1 MCKKTPLILIF
12 ILVLLT
18 GCWDKVEINERAHI
32 SAIGIDRYTS
42 SSEAYEADN
51 QGSSSRHEDKRNQ
64 FKFIFA
70 FPKHSLQETEDIIVA
85 TIGDTLYGVSK
96 ILADRTNKEMFLGHL
111 RTVILSKSVT
121 EDEHL
126 FRQILDGIETNELL
140 SRRVI
145 LAMTEDDVADIINIT
160 PSMEPRIGQFISEIF
175 NRKDRT
181 PRAPE
186 GSIGNILKDLY
197 ESKNAVIPKITA
209 GKNDVKVAGAGVIS
223 NYKFKGWLNEVQTAH
238 LMMIKGEAKSAGG
251 ISIVYKDTIVPIDIK
266 VKKSKMKLIEDGKN
280 IKILINI
287 DAEGDI
293 KQTYF
298 GSDYDLLEAKTIREI
313 EDVFNKYMGDRLKET
328 VHVIQKDFRADI
340 LGIDRFIR
348 QRHYKLWKEVEQE
361 WPEIFPNIEI
371 DVKINIDIRRVG
383 LVR

>member
-1 MCKKTPLILIF
+1 MYKKILLILIC

-32 SAIGIDRYTS
+32 SAIGIDRYAPS
-42 SSEAYEADN
+42 SGAHKADN
-51 QGSSSRHEDKRNQ
+51 QDSPSGHEDKRNQ

-70 FPKHSLQETEDIIVA
+70 FPKHSLEETDDIIVA

-96 ILADRTNKEMFLGHL
+96 ILADRTNREMFLGHL
-111 RTVILSKSVT
+111 RTVILGKSVT

-186 GSIGNILKDLY
+186 GSIGDILKDLY

-251 ISIVYKDTIVPIDIK
+251 ISIVYKDTIVPIDLK
-266 VKKSKMKLIEDGKN
+266 VQKSKMKLVDDNKR

-298 GSDYDLLEAKTIREI
+298 GSNYDLLEAKTIREI
-313 EDVFNKYMGDRLKET
+313 EDVFNKYMSDRLKET
-328 VHVIQKDFRADI
+328 VRVIQEDFRADI
-340 LGIDRFIR
+340 LGVDRFLR